1 MLCYVI
7 IGLDELGQTFYSS
20 SGLCISSIRTGTRC
34 IMHPDE
40 LPFVMHCSRRISK
53 ESSSRTI
60 VLFVNHPRIKL
71 DRNTN
76 VRLIL
81 SSINIIKKDKFSS
94 TFFRI
99 QR

>member
-1 MLCYVI
+1 
-7 IGLDELGQTFYSS
+7 
-20 SGLCISSIRTGTRC
+20 
-34 IMHPDE
+34 MHPDE
-40 LPFVMHCSRRISK
+40 LPFVMRCSRRISK
-53 ESSSRTI
+53 DSSSRTI
-60 VLFVNHPRIKL
+60 VLFVNHPRIRL

-99 QR
+99 QGKIATQVKILHDKSMLFLFTNTYHYFL